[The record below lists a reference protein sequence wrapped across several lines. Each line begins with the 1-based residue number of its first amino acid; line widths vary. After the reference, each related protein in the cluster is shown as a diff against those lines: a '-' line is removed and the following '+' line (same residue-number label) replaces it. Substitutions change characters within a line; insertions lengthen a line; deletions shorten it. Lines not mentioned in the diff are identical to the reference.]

1 MARDAELEQR
11 LEKTRLELEQSRAE
25 CGRLAQIR
33 DDVEAEV
40 RELTAS
46 LFQVHTPTKRRLAKT
61 TNGACALVVAMTILL
76 LLLFFSRFFHFKMRK
91 TRETHSQFYLRSSR
105 VWLVVAVVCVPHTHA
120 DKNLGNFFSFQF
132 TPSLPFV
139 NKLNVDTQL
148 IRPTSLIHYIPT
160 VWVCVCV
167 NSSVQCSLGCF

>member
-46 LFQVHTPTKRRLAKT
+46 LFQVY
-61 TNGACALVVAMTILL
+61 TN
-76 LLLFFSRFFHFKMRK
+76 
-91 TRETHSQFYLRSSR
+91 
-105 VWLVVAVVCVPHTHA
+105 
-120 DKNLGNFFSFQF
+120 
-132 TPSLPFV
+132 
-139 NKLNVDTQL
+139 
-148 IRPTSLIHYIPT
+148 
-160 VWVCVCV
+160 
-167 NSSVQCSLGCF
+167 